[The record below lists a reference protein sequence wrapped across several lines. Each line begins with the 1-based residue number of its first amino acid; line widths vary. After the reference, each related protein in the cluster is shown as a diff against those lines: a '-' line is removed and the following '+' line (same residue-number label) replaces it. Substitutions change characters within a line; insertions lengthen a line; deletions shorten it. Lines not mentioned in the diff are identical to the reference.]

1 MFRNFIALLLVTLF
15 LVQSFTRTFIYLN
28 YQANKDYISNVLCEN
43 KAKKEMHCE
52 GKCHLKKELQEEE
65 KKESTPTGS
74 SKQKFETQLF
84 NSIDFQELVFT
95 STISYS
101 RFFYTSSHSEEHLT
115 PVFQPP
121 ALA

>member
-52 GKCHLKKELQEEE
+52 GKCHLKKELQKED

-74 SKQKFETQLF
+74 SKEKFEITLF
-84 NSIDFQELVFT
+84 NSFHKQEIVFET
-95 STISYS
+95 ALPNSQ
-101 RFFYTSSHSEEHLT
+101 FLYTLFLSEKHLT

-121 ALA
+121 TLA